1 MSNSKEMLQA
11 LSNGDLVAAKLAFE
25 KAQIEDLAEERLQLA
40 DNLFQLGF
48 VEESEALYVKL
59 FEEFPEEETFKI
71 SLAEIAI
78 ENDDLDKAFSYLESI
93 EETSDLYA
101 QSLITQAD
109 IYQMLNIPEV
119 SESKLNQAKKLLPN
133 EPLLDL
139 SLAELYFSNEDYIKA
154 IKAYEK
160 LKKILSVEESPINL
174 SERIGVSLS
183 RIGDFEQAV
192 TYLEEAIEVE
202 ETVER
207 VFQLALTYYQL
218 EENERAID
226 LLTQVKLMDEDF
238 NQVYYPLAQI
248 LFDEGRHEE
257 TIETIE
263 AGISQNPYETALYHL
278 ASETSYHL
286 GDKEQAKQY
295 LEEVIS
301 LEIEADI
308 SKMRLAELLLK
319 ENDFDEVIE
328 LIKTLEVKEQS
339 FAEWILAQAYNGLED
354 FSKASEHYE
363 AAKGTLLDD
372 PEFIKDYALFLR
384 EEGNTEE
391 SSRLLKVYIT
401 MEPGDLEIA
410 SLIENEGW

>member
-93 EETSDLYA
+93 EATSDLYA

-391 SSRLLKVYIT
+391 SSRLLKLYIT

>member
-11 LSNGDLVAAKLAFE
+11 LSNGDLIAAKLAFE

-226 LLTQVKLMDEDF
+226 LLTQVKLMDADF

-278 ASETSYHL
+278 ASETSYQL
-286 GDKEQAKQY
+286 GNKEQAKQY

-391 SSRLLKVYIT
+391 SSRLLKLYIT

>member
-11 LSNGDLVAAKLAFE
+11 LSNGDLIAAKLAFE

-154 IKAYEK
+154 IKTYEK

-391 SSRLLKVYIT
+391 SSRLLKLYIT

>member
-11 LSNGDLVAAKLAFE
+11 LSNGDLIAAKLAFE

-278 ASETSYHL
+278 ASETSYQL
-286 GDKEQAKQY
+286 GNKEQAKQY

>member
-48 VEESEALYVKL
+48 VEESEALYLKL

-78 ENDDLDKAFSYLESI
+78 ENDDLDKAFTYLESI

-154 IKAYEK
+154 IKVYEE
-160 LKKILSVEESPINL
+160 LKEILSVEESPINI

-207 VFQLALTYYQL
+207 LFQLALTYYQL

-226 LLTQVKLMDEDF
+226 LLTQVRLMDEAF
-238 NQVYYPLAQI
+238 SQVYYPLAQI

-263 AGISQNPYETALYHL
+263 LGISQNPYETALYHL

-308 SKMRLAELLLK
+308 SKMKLAELLLK
-319 ENDFDEVIE
+319 ENNFDEVIE
-328 LIKTLEVKEQS
+328 LINTLEVKEQS

-372 PEFIKDYALFLR
+372 PEFVKDYALFLR

-391 SSRLLKVYIT
+391 SGRLLKAYIS
-401 MEPGDLEIA
+401 MEPGDLEVA

>member
-11 LSNGDLVAAKLAFE
+11 LSNGDLIAAKLAFE

>member
-226 LLTQVKLMDEDF
+226 LLTQVKLMDADF

-391 SSRLLKVYIT
+391 SSRLLKLYIT